1 MLSQYVCCTFL
12 YIGIFLRAAGTRVG
26 AMVPFTF
33 TDVFFHHWLKAKGH
47 CLYPHW

>member
-12 YIGIFLRAAGTRVG
+12 YIGIFLRAAGMRVG

-33 TDVFFHHWLKAKGH
+33 TDVFFSPLAKGH